1 MDKTHRVIWILI
13 LHNFIKDISIKNIIF
28 ISFNTFYKKKF
39 NPQGIYKS
47 IHLIVFYIVNGNIMY
62 DFILPEI
69 VVIISK
75 LILDMM
81 LLNAQKQLTIS
92 CDNGKFKIEST
103 WDLESSTNQNLW

>member
-1 MDKTHRVIWILI
+1 M
-13 LHNFIKDISIKNIIF
+13 
-28 ISFNTFYKKKF
+28 
-39 NPQGIYKS
+39 
-47 IHLIVFYIVNGNIMY
+47 YIV
-62 DFILPEI
+62 ILPEI

-103 WDLESSTNQNLW
+103 